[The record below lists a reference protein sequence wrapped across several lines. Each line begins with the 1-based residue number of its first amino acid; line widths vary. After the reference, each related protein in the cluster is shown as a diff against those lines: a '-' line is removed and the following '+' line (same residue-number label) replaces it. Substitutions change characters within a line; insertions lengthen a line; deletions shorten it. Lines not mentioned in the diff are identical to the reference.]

1 MATYNLY
8 PTNFSQADTLK
19 ILSDRDKEIARR
31 EAIQAA
37 ELKAKRAAEAKVDYR
52 MYLEMNLMLDSLSGV
67 KFSRKNIDKAIKD
80 YDKASAL
87 ERDTLLKDIKKEY
100 FRKANSILDANMEKK
115 KI

>member
-52 MYLEMNLMLDSLSGV
+52 MYLEMNLMLDSLSGE
-67 KFSRKNIDKAIKD
+67 KISRKNIDKAVNE
-80 YDKASAL
+80 YDKVSDI
-87 ERDTLLKDIKKEY
+87 ERDTLLKTLRKEY
-100 FRKANSILDANMEKK
+100 FRKANRIIDANMEKK